1 MLKRNFMKIRLLGAE
16 LFHTDMRLEGRT
28 DGQTDTHVKD
38 DSHFSQ
44 FCERTLKSA
53 AVSTT

>member
-1 MLKRNFMKIRLLGAE
+1 MKIRLLGAE

-44 FCERTLKSA
+44 FCERTIKSA